1 MGVAT
6 VMKSLEPLSHHH
18 VILYAGDFDR
28 LKEIY
33 SRRKATE
40 VIRTLVRNH
49 IIQIEVKRRE
59 KDE

>member
-1 MGVAT
+1 
-6 VMKSLEPLSHHH
+6 MKSLEPLSHHH
-18 VILYAGDFDR
+18 IILFEGDFDR

-49 IIQIEVKRRE
+49 ITQLEAKRKD